1 MPEQLLDAETAEK
14 KDLRQLEESLQSLWE
29 KARLVSDLLLR
40 LKTENKELKSRV
52 SSLELK
58 EHRFADE
65 LRQREQELELKER
78 RYTEDLQQREQ
89 EMEEVR
95 AQLAHA
101 LSNGNSLFSKEESE
115 ALKSRLKE
123 LIIKINSRV

>member
-40 LKTENKELKSRV
+40 LKTENKELQSRL

-58 EHRFADE
+58 ERRSTEE
-65 LRQREQELELKER
+65 LRQREQEI
-78 RYTEDLQQREQ
+78 ED
-89 EMEEVR
+89 VR

-101 LSNGNSLFSKEESE
+101 QSNGSSLFSKEESE
-115 ALKSRLKE
+115 ALKTRLKE
-123 LIIKINSRV
+123 LINKINSRV